1 MRARIGLF
9 LAGAG
14 LLFIAATT
22 LIPLPRQEAAS
33 QLTPLWCLVCG
44 EYGGVDVVSN
54 VLLFIPVAVGL
65 RLLGVRAAVVVAI
78 GSLASL
84 AIETLQFTVIAG
96 RDASLSDLLTNSLG
110 SWIGVLIG
118 THQRSLLRPTAKQ
131 AIRLAGF
138 GAVTWLAVQLATAAL
153 LRPWVPSGALRGAW
167 ARSVPGRDTFDG
179 RVTAAFLLG
188 TTVPDRSEPVDP
200 EHVIQ
205 LQHTTVSLELGL
217 LTGRGAAMWSPVFEL
232 LGPHGAVLAIEAVRK
247 DLVFQPPMGSYAL
260 RLRRPALRM
269 TEALRT
275 TPGSPVRIAAGV
287 RRARLWARWTS
298 AGVEHGSVQVLSP
311 SFGWSLLTP
320 FKYAYGPEV
329 RWITAAWITGWLAP
343 LGYWLARARAG
354 GVGAPGAS
362 VLLILAGLG
371 LVPRLTGYAA
381 VHWSEWLAAVAGAG
395 IGWAGCRF
403 ATYYE
408 ERCDSPSIKE
418 SC

>member
-14 LLFIAATT
+14 LLVIAATT
-22 LIPLPRQEAAS
+22 LIPLPRQAAAS

-44 EYGGVDVVSN
+44 DYGGVDVVCN
-54 VLLFIPVAVGL
+54 VLLFIPLAIGL
-65 RLLGVRAAVVVAI
+65 RLLGVRVGGVVAI

-84 AIETLQFTVIAG
+84 AIETLQLTVITG

-110 SWIGVLIG
+110 SWIGALVG
-118 THQRSLLRPTAKQ
+118 THQGSLLRPTAKQ
-131 AIRLAGF
+131 AIRLTGF
-138 GAVTWLAVQLATAAL
+138 GAVTWLTVQLTTAGL
-153 LRPWVPSGALRGAW
+153 LRPWVPSEALRGAW

-188 TTVPDRSEPVDP
+188 TTVPDGSEPIDP
-200 EHVIQ
+200 EQIIQ
-205 LQHTTVSLELGL
+205 MQHTSVRLELGL

-232 LGPHGAVLAIEAVRK
+232 LGPHGAVLAVEAVRQ
-247 DLVFQPPMGSYAL
+247 DLVFQPPMGSYSL

-269 TEALRT
+269 PEALRA
-275 TPGSPVRIAAGV
+275 TPGSPVRITAGE
-287 RRARLWARWTS
+287 RQARLWARWTT

-343 LGYWLARARAG
+343 LGYWLARARVGRAATL
-354 GVGAPGAS
+354 GVSILP
-362 VLLILAGLG
+362 LLAGLG
-371 LVPRLTGYAA
+371 LVPRLTGYAP

-395 IGWAGCRF
+395 IGWAGSRF
-403 ATYYE
+403 ATYFE